1 MKKIS
6 LIIAIFSIC
15 VTGCTSGYRVRVN
28 GYSEFDRQI
37 TKKASVYVSTDPNS
51 QNPIFDKEIKD
62 KIAELLKWYD
72 FVPAPAVEQ
81 SDYRLSF
88 QVGMNSHKD
97 SGFTPFYQPYAGF
110 SSGYRRD
117 SYYFGHTVYVP
128 YYDTYY
134 EQRLV
139 IKVFARDGAE
149 DSDSEQV
156 VWIGDA
162 LISTSTEDI
171 RRTVNYLLVACFEYF
186 GADTTRQR
194 SLVITEKDP
203 RIIRIEFLR

>member
-1 MKKIS
+1 MKKTC
-6 LIIAIFSIC
+6 LILAVFSIC

-28 GYSEFDRQI
+28 GFSELDRQI

-51 QNPIFDKEIKD
+51 QNPIFDKEIKG
-62 KIAELLKWYD
+62 KIEELLRWYD
-72 FVPAPAVEQ
+72 YVPAPAAEKA
-81 SDYRLSF
+81 DYRLSF

-97 SGFTPFYQPYAGF
+97 SGFTPYYQPYAGF

-117 SYYFGHTVYVP
+117 NYYFGHTIYVP

-149 DSDSEQV
+149 DSDSGQV

-162 LISTSTEDI
+162 MISTNTEDI
-171 RRTVNYLLVACFEYF
+171 RRTVNYLLVACFEYL